1 MVLNHLFPVF
11 ALIVAGM
18 LMHRSGVTT
27 RSFLNTADRLVYF
40 IFFPILLFWKIG
52 AADIPALWRQ
62 GQSSFFLAVL
72 AALAVQYVTS
82 TLFIWVMRVGRFQAG
97 SFSQS
102 CYRFNTY
109 IGMAVVITVMG
120 ERGVQLFGVLIG
132 IVIPI
137 INVLAVTTLIWF
149 SDKRQSPTERTRFV
163 AKSLLTNPLILAC
176 LAGLSYAALV
186 GSFVPFI
193 DNTLR
198 LAASITLPL
207 ALLSIGGALTF
218 RGLRGHLKL
227 SMWAAVFKLVLFPIL
242 GWWFLHLFNVSGPAF
257 QVAMIFFALPTATS
271 LYVLSSQLNS
281 DTELASAAIVVST
294 LLSFFSLSTVLTM
307 AI

>member
-11 ALIVAGM
+11 ALIVAGI
-18 LMHRSGVTT
+18 LMRRGKLTT
-27 RSFLNTADRLVYF
+27 EAFLKIADRLVYF

-52 AADIPALWRQ
+52 AADIPALWHG
-62 GQSSFFLAVL
+62 GQSLFCLAVL
-72 AALAVQYVTS
+72 AALAVQYAAS
-82 TLFIWVMRVGRFQAG
+82 TLFIWIAKVGRYQAG

-109 IGMAVVITVMG
+109 IGMAVVITAMG
-120 ERGVQLFGVLIG
+120 NRGVQLFGVLIG

-149 SDKRQSPTERTRFV
+149 SGTRQSPAERTRFV
-163 AKSLLTNPLILAC
+163 LKSLLTNPLILAC
-176 LAGLSYAALV
+176 LAGLLYATLI
-186 GSFVPFI
+186 GRFPLFV
-193 DNTLR
+193 DNALR

-207 ALLSIGGALTF
+207 ALLSIGGTLTF
-218 RGLRGHLKL
+218 KGLRGHLKL
-227 SMWAAVFKLVLFPIL
+227 SVWAAVFKLILFPLL
-242 GWWFLHLFNVSGPAF
+242 GWWFLHLFDVSGLAF

-294 LLSFFSLSTVLTM
+294 LFSFFSLSAVLTL